1 MSEPNVDNP
10 VVVLNDDESW
20 ELLGTERIGRL
31 VVVSGGRPDVFPIN
45 YAVRDRK
52 LYFRTA
58 EGSKLVELTVHA
70 EVAFEADHVE
80 QDRAWSVV
88 LHGRARN
95 LALQRDPGGRGA
107 GAAGLGAHPEVQLR
121 RGHRERD
128 QRPPVRPGQGLTRA
142 RRQPAT
148 MPTPSPTMS
157 TAMPPSS
164 TRHDAGFANTPRSR
178 RAP

>member
-1 MSEPNVDNP
+1 MSEPNIDDP
-10 VVVLNDDESW
+10 VVVLSDEESW

-31 VVVSGGRPDVFPIN
+31 VVVSDGRPDVFPIN

-58 EGSKLVELTVHA
+58 EGSKLVELTLNA

-95 LALQRDPGGRGA
+95 LVRYNEIQEAEELGLQA
-107 GAAGLGAHPEVQLR
+107 WV
-121 RGHRERD
+121 
-128 QRPPVRPGQGLTRA
+128 
-142 RRQPAT
+142 
-148 MPTPSPTMS
+148 PTPKYNFVEV
-157 TAMPPSS
+157 TASEIS
-164 TRHDAGFANTPRSR
+164 GRRFALVKD
-178 RAP
+178 

>member
-10 VVVLNDDESW
+10 VVVLSDEESW

-95 LALQRDPGGRGA
+95 LVHYNEIQEAEELGLQA
-107 GAAGLGAHPEVQLR
+107 WV
-121 RGHRERD
+121 
-128 QRPPVRPGQGLTRA
+128 
-142 RRQPAT
+142 
-148 MPTPSPTMS
+148 PTPKYNFVEV
-157 TAMPPSS
+157 TATEISG
-164 TRHDAGFANTPRSR
+164 RRFALVKG
-178 RAP
+178 